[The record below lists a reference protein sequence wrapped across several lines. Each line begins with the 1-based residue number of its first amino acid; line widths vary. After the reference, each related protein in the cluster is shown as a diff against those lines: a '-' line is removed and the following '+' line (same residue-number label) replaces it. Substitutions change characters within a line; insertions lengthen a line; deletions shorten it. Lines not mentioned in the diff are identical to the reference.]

1 MNAFQQAFDALR
13 ALVLG
18 AQTEYS
24 RVLVGALPPDDSMVM
39 AVSAGAEENTS
50 LDLPGALNLDIVLNA
65 KHREQDNVMAALFDV
80 HTQVP
85 RMMDL
90 PRGNG
95 WQILSVST
103 SSAPSFIE
111 YDGDQWLYG
120 SALEVHISID

>member
-13 ALVLG
+13 ALVLDS
-18 AQTEYS
+18 QSEYS
-24 RVLVGALPPDDSMVM
+24 RVLVGALPPNDSMVM
-39 AVSAGAEENTS
+39 AVSAGAEENTG
-50 LDLPGALNLDIVLNA
+50 LDLHGDLNLDVVLNA

-80 HTQVP
+80 HTNVS
-85 RMMDL
+85 RIKDL
-90 PRGNG
+90 PRGEG
-95 WQILSVST
+95 WQILSVFT